1 MRVLITGTGGFI
13 GRYLARRLGQDGGLS
28 IAGTYRSQAPEGADG
43 EWHRVELADAAELHR
58 VFRLDRPDVVVHLA
72 AMADVGTAERERSAA
87 TAVNVKATSEIARL
101 CALYDSRLVFV
112 STEYVFDGSRGF
124 YREDDAP
131 DPTTHYGRTKLE
143 GEREVERMA
152 GDWCVVRTSI
162 VYGWPAPGR
171 RNFVPWLLERLRAG
185 QSYEGSPE
193 VLRTP
198 VYVGHLVDGIYNLA
212 KGNQQGIQHIAGRDW
227 VSMYDFAL
235 AVADGFEEDPAPVV
249 QATTTTG
256 PTNPDRLGLDSGLT
270 MRRLGLPHH
279 GLAEGIAAMRADE
292 RPGPGSPRT

>member
-1 MRVLITGTGGFI
+1 MRVLITGAGGFI
-13 GRYLARRLGQDGGLS
+13 GRHLTRRLGQDGGLS

-43 EWHRVELADAAELHR
+43 EWHLVELADAAELHR
-58 VFRLDRPDVVVHLA
+58 VFRLRRPEVVVHLA

-101 CALYDSRLVFV
+101 CALYDCRLVFV

-162 VYGWPAPGR
+162 VYGWPAPKR

-185 QSYEGSPE
+185 LSHEGSPE

-212 KGNQQGIQHIAGRDW
+212 KSHQHGIHHIAGRDW

-235 AVADGFEEDPAPVV
+235 AVADGFEEDPTLVV
-249 QATTTTG
+249 PATTTTG
-256 PTNPDRLGLDSGLT
+256 PTNPDRLGLDSGQT